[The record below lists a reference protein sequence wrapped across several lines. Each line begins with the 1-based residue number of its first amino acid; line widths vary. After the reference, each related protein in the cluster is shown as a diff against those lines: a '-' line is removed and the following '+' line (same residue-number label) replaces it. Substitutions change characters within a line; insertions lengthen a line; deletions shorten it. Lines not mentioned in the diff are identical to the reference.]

1 MREVKRIGEK
11 DNPHQPSAATEAI
24 ELPKSSGIEI
34 LQGQESLKEKHDQEQ
49 QQKKKLRNER
59 AKKWYAEHKEYV
71 KLQHKAAYNAKKAA
85 TATPKS
91 DKSDNNGLNVAEDKP
106 VVNP

>member
-11 DNPHQPSAATEAI
+11 DKQQPPAAATAAA

-34 LQGQESLKEKHDQEQ
+34 LQGQESLKEKHEQEQ

-71 KLQHKAAYNAKKAA
+71 KLQHKAAYKTKKAA
-85 TATPKS
+85 AAPAKT
-91 DKSDNNGLNVAEDKP
+91 DKSDNDGLNVAEDKP
-106 VVNP
+106 LVNP